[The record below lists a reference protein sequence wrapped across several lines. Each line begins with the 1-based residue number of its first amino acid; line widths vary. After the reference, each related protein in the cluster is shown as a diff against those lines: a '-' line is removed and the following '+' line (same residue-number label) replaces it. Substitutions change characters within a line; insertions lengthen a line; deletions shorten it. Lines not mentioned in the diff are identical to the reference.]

1 MAIQRPDKSA
11 NNNQN
16 AIDKWVENRDNK
28 VVVSKSEN
36 VSEEPIKR
44 FTVLM
49 PESMHQELK
58 NYCAQHGISLKDFV
72 IQAIQNEMQR

>member
-1 MAIQRPDKSA
+1 MAIQRPDKSV

-36 VSEEPIKR
+36 VSE
-44 FTVLM
+44 
-49 PESMHQELK
+49 
-58 NYCAQHGISLKDFV
+58 
-72 IQAIQNEMQR
+72 

>member
-58 NYCAQHGISLKDFV
+58 IYCAQQSISLKDFV
-72 IQAIQNEMQR
+72 IQAIQNEMRR